1 MRREELC
8 YVLVFAK
15 EKSEKSKLFKKAR
28 IASRT
33 RMSHFFYE
41 KEILT
46 WVRKEKQLNLIGENL
61 SLRRRRIETLNA
73 KRKRL
78 PGLKDKSP
86 DRF

>member
-46 WVRKEKQLNLIGENL
+46 
-61 SLRRRRIETLNA
+61 
-73 KRKRL
+73 
-78 PGLKDKSP
+78 
-86 DRF
+86 